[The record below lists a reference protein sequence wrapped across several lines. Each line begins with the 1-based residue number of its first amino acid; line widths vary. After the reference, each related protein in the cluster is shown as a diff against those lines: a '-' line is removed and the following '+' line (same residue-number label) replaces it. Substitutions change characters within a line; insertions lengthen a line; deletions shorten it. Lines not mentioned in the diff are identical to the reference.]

1 MEQYLVHEP
10 WFSKPGV
17 WHDMSISSCG
27 RSIHD
32 YFKKD
37 PISAPVIVIDEV
49 LQQSKWQEFDSISTR
64 QVGDSPERSTQ
75 SENNLRFI
83 VRTSQEMSQGEG
95 VHTSCH
101 SRPRACQRF

>member
-1 MEQYLVHEP
+1 MVFEARGLAWYVNFLL
-10 WFSKPGV
+10 WKKYTWLFK
-17 WHDMSISSCG
+17 
-27 RSIHD
+27 
-32 YFKKD
+32 KKD

-49 LQQSKWQEFDSISTR
+49 LQQSKWQEFDSFSTR

-101 SRPRACQRF
+101 SRPRACQRFWKDVE